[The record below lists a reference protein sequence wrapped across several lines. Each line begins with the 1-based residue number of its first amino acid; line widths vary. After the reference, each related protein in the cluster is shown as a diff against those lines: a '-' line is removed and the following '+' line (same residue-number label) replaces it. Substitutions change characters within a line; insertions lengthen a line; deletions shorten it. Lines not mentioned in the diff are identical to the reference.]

1 MSLDGDD
8 GYGSAGDHGRGG
20 RTGRGR
26 GDPDDQGRPTRTRLP
41 EGEGDY
47 DGARRGGRPGRT
59 GFTSRNLMTVVG
71 VVVLLVAAIAFANR
85 GGGSDHGDD
94 GGSSG
99 KGGDRNTRAQATA
112 PTGVKPV
119 DGKNNGIPKGFAH
132 TEQGAQSAA
141 ANYAVALS
149 SDGMF
154 RSETRHR
161 IVAAVYAPD
170 VVTARQSDY
179 DQAYSSERSVKIGL
193 KTDGTAPSGMT
204 FVSRSNPAGTKAA
217 SYQDGAASVSVWYST
232 LFGLAGEH
240 SKNPVSEGWYTSTF
254 QLKWIGDDWKVTAF
268 TQKDGP
274 TPVGRDQAASSAK
287 DMSDAVQGFG
297 GFTYAR

>member
-1 MSLDGDD
+1 MSLDGDE
-8 GYGSAGDHGRGG
+8 GYGSGGDHGRGG
-20 RTGRGR
+20 RAGRGR
-26 GDPDDQGRPTRTRLP
+26 GNPDDQGRPTRTRLP
-41 EGEGDY
+41 EGEGDSY

-59 GFTSRNLMTVVG
+59 GLSSRNLMTVVG

-85 GGGSDHGDD
+85 SGGDGGDGGGDSP
-94 GGSSG
+94 
-99 KGGDRNTRAQATA
+99 KGGDKNAHAQATA

-119 DGKNNGIPKGFAH
+119 DGKNDGIAKGFAH

-154 RSETRHR
+154 RGETRHR

-179 DQAYSSERSVKIGL
+179 DKAYSGERSVKLGL
-193 KTDGTAPSGMT
+193 KADGTAPSGMA
-204 FVSRSNPAGTKAA
+204 FVSRTNPAGTKTV
-217 SYQDGAASVSVWYST
+217 SYQDDTASVAVWYST

-254 QLKWIGDDWKVTAF
+254 QLKWVGDDWKVTAF
-268 TQKDGP
+268 SQKDGP

>member
-8 GYGSAGDHGRGG
+8 GYGSGGDHGRGG
-20 RTGRGR
+20 RAGRGR
-26 GDPDDQGRPTRTRLP
+26 GNPDDQGRPTRTRLP
-41 EGEGDY
+41 EGEGDPY
-47 DGARRGGRPGRT
+47 DGPRRGGRT
-59 GFTSRNLMTVVG
+59 GVTSRNLMTVVG

-85 GGGSDHGDD
+85 GGGND
-94 GGSSG
+94 GGGSG
-99 KGGDRNTRAQATA
+99 KAADKSTGAQATA

-119 DGKNNGIPKGFAH
+119 DGKNNGIAKGFAH

-149 SDGMF
+149 SDAMF
-154 RSETRHR
+154 RAETRHR
-161 IVAAVYAPD
+161 IVAAVYAPE
-170 VVTARQSDY
+170 VVTARQGDY
-179 DQAYSSERSVKIGL
+179 DQAYSGERAVKIGL
-193 KTDGTAPSGMT
+193 KADGTAPSGLT
-204 FVSRSNPAGTKAA
+204 FVSRTNPAGTKATA
-217 SYQDGAASVSVWYST
+217 YKDDTATVAVWYST
-232 LFGLAGEH
+232 LFGLAGES

-254 QLKWIGDDWKVTAF
+254 QLKWVGDDWKVTAF
-268 TQKDGP
+268 SQKDGP